1 LPIARCARVDTLPNP
16 RIRRDRDAQ
25 HCRVS
30 HSGLAAI
37 HDVRQAESEILF
49 EGPVDPH
56 QRRVK
61 LPTALANRQYHNPSD
76 KRLGDPPTR
85 VKGQRDPLG
94 LQVAVGERLGKL
106 RGTKGAELVVQQAE
120 LTVEAGSDELIFGL
134 AAPPLAR
141 LRCGIDH
148 KVLLLQ
154 RLDSPNLLQ

>member
-1 LPIARCARVDTLPNP
+1 MTSARRNLRSYSKVQSIRTDDGSNCRQPWPTGNTTTRATSVSA
-16 RIRRDRDAQ
+16 IRR
-25 HCRVS
+25 
-30 HSGLAAI
+30 
-37 HDVRQAESEILF
+37 
-49 EGPVDPH
+49 
-56 QRRVK
+56 
-61 LPTALANRQYHNPSD
+61 
-76 KRLGDPPTR
+76 R
-85 VKGQRDPLG
+85 VKGQRCPLG